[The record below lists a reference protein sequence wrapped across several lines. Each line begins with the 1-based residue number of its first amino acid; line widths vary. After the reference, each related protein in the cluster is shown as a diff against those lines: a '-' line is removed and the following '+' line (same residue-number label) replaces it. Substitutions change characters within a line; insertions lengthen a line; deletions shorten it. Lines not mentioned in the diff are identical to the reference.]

1 VTYYVGVWAT
11 VTVRRSW
18 KNGLKSKVNQN
29 YGPKVALKK
38 QASEASA
45 KAMSESREKAAIE
58 AAKKAFNGIDII
70 VSHNGT
76 FSSQPDGSMTAHDYS
91 GV

>member
-1 VTYYVGVWAT
+1 M
-11 VTVRRSW
+11 
-18 KNGLKSKVNQN
+18 NQN

-76 FSSQPDGSMTAHDYS
+76 FSRQPDGSMTAHDYS